1 MDALAGLRPEDWWFP
16 RQRHRPRARLS
27 PEMRTWLSTLL
38 LAVAAGLVVLFL
50 VWSTMQAYREFQR
63 TQTRASAI
71 KHADAGWRAYKGK
84 QFELAIAEFERAAQ
98 FDPSSSV
105 GRTAR
110 LNGAHVAAEYGQM
123 LEGNGN
129 LGEARR
135 SYERAIR
142 LESSYALAHQWL
154 ARVVAQQDDDARAEF
169 LWQRAIALAT
179 AQSQQSGLTD
189 DQRKEAAAVIDQAPR
204 EWGNFLLQ
212 RALQR
217 RYAGRIQ
224 EARDLF
230 QRVIEVA
237 PGTDAAATAQ
247 QWLDQLPSIPG
258 MRTSP

>member
-16 RQRHRPRARLS
+16 RTRHRPRVRLS

-63 TQTRASAI
+63 TQTRADAV
-71 KHADAGWRAYKGK
+71 KHADAGWLAYKGK
-84 QFELAIAEFERAAQ
+84 QYERAIAEFERAAQ
-98 FDPSSSV
+98 VDPRSEV

-110 LNGAHVAAEYGQM
+110 LNGAHVAAEYGQI

-129 LGEARR
+129 LGDAKRY
-135 SYERAIR
+135 YERAIR
-142 LESSYALAHQWL
+142 LEPSYALAHQWL
-154 ARVVAQQDDDARAEF
+154 ARVVAQQGDDRAEF
-169 LWQRAIALAT
+169 FWQQAIALAT

-189 DQRKEAAAVIDQAPR
+189 DQRKEADSVINEAPR

-212 RALQR
+212 RAHKFR
-217 RYAGRIQ
+217 FAGRIQ
-224 EARDLF
+224 EARDTF

-237 PGTDAAATAQ
+237 PGTDAAAVAQ

-258 MRTSP
+258 MRSP